1 MIYDV
6 FPQFKFINP
15 KMLTIK
21 KATVQDSETI
31 ASLAKLIWTK
41 HFTPIIGKNQVD
53 YMLKLFQSK
62 TAIAKQMSQGIEYF
76 LVNKNEQ
83 LAGYIAIQYQTNKL
97 FISKFYL
104 KSEFRGQGLA
114 KPMLQ
119 HIEELAKQ
127 TQLYQLELTVNK
139 LNSASQAYLKLGFN
153 IESSIQIDIG
163 DGFIMDDYLM
173 IKHLTQD

>member
-6 FPQFKFINP
+6 FPLFKFLTP

-21 KATVQDSETI
+21 KAAIQESETI
-31 ASLAKLIWTK
+31 ANLAKSIWTQ

-62 TAIAKQMSQGIEYF
+62 TAIANQINQGVEYF
-76 LVNKNEQ
+76 LVKKDDK
-83 LAGYIAIQYQTNKL
+83 LAGYVAIKYQTDKL

-104 KSEFRGQGLA
+104 SSEFRGQGLA
-114 KPMLQ
+114 KQMLQ
-119 HIEELAKQ
+119 LIENLAKQ
-127 TQLYQLELTVNK
+127 NELYQLELTVNK
-139 LNSASQAYLKLGFN
+139 LNNACQAYLKLGFN

-163 DGFIMDDYLM
+163 EGFIMDDYLM
-173 IKHLTQD
+173 VKNL